1 MNNLDIRKVKEIF
14 ARIFVLAFQNKMNLR
29 AFTNNLE
36 RSELATKIEKSQYDD
51 YFNKPIE
58 QIFFD
63 ITNKIIEKDTSFG
76 VFDVAYW
83 CGYSYFELQ
92 NRTKKSFAFIFLK
105 LTLEKMVDL
114 YPIYH
119 EMDFSSLLQ
128 EFNQLNEEKTILRLL
143 CEDKKCSLQKLSS
156 EIEISKT
163 TLSKYNASD
172 EALYKGS
179 FQAICKIAT
188 YFDTPIS
195 MFRI

>member
-76 VFDVAYW
+76 VFDDAYW

-92 NRTKKSFAFIFLK
+92 NRTNKSFAFIFLK

-114 YPIYH
+114 YPVYH

-143 CEDKKCSLQKLSS
+143 CEDKKCSLKKLSS

-179 FQAICKIAT
+179 FQAIYKIAT
-188 YFDTPIS
+188 YFDTPVS